1 MGNTLIFLDILS
13 KICYTENTIKDRKDF
28 SMKHFDT
35 FGVMIDCSRN
45 AVPSVEGLK
54 RFFDVISKMGYNCAM
69 LYTEDT
75 YEVKGEPRFGYKRGR
90 YSVEE
95 LKEIDLYA
103 ASVGIELIPCIQ
115 TLAHLNAIFRWGEY
129 RKIQD
134 IDDILLMEDERTETL
149 IENMFATLSEA
160 ISSRKIHIGMDEA
173 HNVGRGKYLDRHGL
187 CDRYEILLR
196 HLNRVCEIARKYGY
210 EPMMWS
216 DMFFRLGNKGEYYVD
231 EPLKFSKEITDQV
244 PADCTM
250 VYWDYYSNN
259 ATRYDAML
267 ASHKNLSDKV
277 WFAGGSW
284 VWGGFAPH
292 TRYSNVRN
300 ALAIPACIRHGV
312 RNAFLTMWGDNGGE
326 CPYASALAG
335 LMYAAALAQEMDETE
350 MKAKFKEIT
359 GEEYDAFLALDL
371 PNYIYGENVTV
382 GTANYSKNRLY
393 DDPFLAMLS
402 ANTKEEADGAI
413 YADYADRLHAS
424 AEASNTEYAYLYE
437 SMACLCDVLAVKF
450 NLGNRTRALYAAG
463 DKEGLRAL
471 AEQDY
476 TKTIARLET
485 FYEAYRKQWYHF
497 DKTYGF
503 EIQDARLGGLERRLK
518 NCREQLIAYANGE
531 IGVIEE
537 LEEEIIPIKDGNYPY
552 WNLIVSANIT

>member
-1 MGNTLIFLDILS
+1 
-13 KICYTENTIKDRKDF
+13 
-28 SMKHFDT
+28 MKHFDS

-45 AVPSVEGLK
+45 AVPSVAGLK

-90 YSVEE
+90 YSIEE
-95 LKEIDLYA
+95 LKEIDRYA

-129 RKIQD
+129 KKILD

-149 IENMFATLSEA
+149 IENMFASLSEA

-173 HNVGRGKYLDRHGL
+173 HNVGRGKYLDKHGL
-187 CDRYEILLR
+187 GDRYEILLR
-196 HLNRVCEIARKYGY
+196 HLNRVCEIAKKYGY
-210 EPMMWS
+210 EPMMWN
-216 DMFFRLGNKGEYYVD
+216 DMFFRLANKGEYYVD
-231 EPLKFSKEITDQV
+231 APLEFSKEITDKV
-244 PADCTM
+244 PENCTM
-250 VYWDYYSNN
+250 VYWDYYSNT
-259 ATRYDAML
+259 ATRYDAMME
-267 ASHKNLSDKV
+267 STKKLSDKV

-335 LMYAAALAQEMDETE
+335 LMYAAALAQEMDEET

-359 GEEYDAFLALDL
+359 GEDYDAFLELDL
-371 PNYIYGENVTV
+371 PNYIFGEGVSV

-393 DDPFLAMLS
+393 DDPFLALLIDNGNS
-402 ANTKEEADGAI
+402 KNADGAI
-413 YADYADRLHAS
+413 YADYAARLHAHAKNS
-424 AEASNTEYAYLYE
+424 TTEYAYLYE
-437 SMACLCDVLAVKF
+437 SMASLCDVLSVKF
-450 NLGNRTRALYAAG
+450 DLGIRTRALYEAG

-471 AEQDY
+471 AEKDY
-476 TKTIARLET
+476 EETIALLEG
-485 FYEAYRKQWYHF
+485 FYQAYRKQWYNF
-497 DKTYGF
+497 NKTYGF
-503 EIQDARLGGLERRLK
+503 EVQDTRLGGLERRLK
-518 NCREQLIAYANGE
+518 NCKEQLIAYANGE
-531 IGVIEE
+531 IATIEE
-537 LEEEIIPIKDGNYPY
+537 LNEEVIPLRDGNFPY
-552 WNLIVSANIT
+552 WNLIVSANIM

>member
-1 MGNTLIFLDILS
+1 MKG
-13 KICYTENTIKDRKDF
+13 RKDF
-28 SMKHFDT
+28 PMKHFDS

-45 AVPSVEGLK
+45 AVPSVAGLK

-90 YSVEE
+90 YSIEE
-95 LKEIDLYA
+95 LKEIDRYA

-129 RKIQD
+129 KKILD

-149 IENMFATLSEA
+149 IENMFASLSEA
-160 ISSRKIHIGMDEA
+160 VSSRKIHIGMDEA
-173 HNVGRGKYLDRHGL
+173 HNVGRGKYLDKHGL

-196 HLNRVCEIARKYGY
+196 HLNRVCEIAKKYGY
-210 EPMMWS
+210 EPMMWN
-216 DMFFRLGNKGEYYVD
+216 DMFFRLANKGEYYVD
-231 EPLKFSKEITDQV
+231 APLEFSKEITDKV
-244 PADCTM
+244 PENCTM
-250 VYWDYYSNN
+250 VYWDYYSNT
-259 ATRYDAML
+259 ATRYDAMME
-267 ASHKNLSDKV
+267 STKKLSDKV

-335 LMYAAALAQEMDETE
+335 LMYAAALAQEMDEET

-359 GEEYDAFLALDL
+359 GEDYDAFLELDL
-371 PNYIYGENVTV
+371 PNYIFGEGVSV

-393 DDPFLAMLS
+393 DDPFLAMFIDNGNS
-402 ANTKEEADGAI
+402 KNADGAI
-413 YADYADRLHAS
+413 YADYAARLHAHAKNS
-424 AEASNTEYAYLYE
+424 TTEYAYLYE
-437 SMACLCDVLAVKF
+437 SMASLCDVLSVKF
-450 NLGNRTRALYAAG
+450 DLGIRTRALYEAG

-471 AEQDY
+471 AEKDY
-476 TKTIARLET
+476 AETIALLDG
-485 FYEAYRKQWYHF
+485 FYQAYRKQWYHF
-497 DKTYGF
+497 NKTYGF
-503 EIQDARLGGLERRLK
+503 EVQDTRLGGLERRLK
-518 NCREQLIAYANGE
+518 NCKEQLIAYANGE
-531 IGVIEE
+531 IATIEE
-537 LEEEIIPIKDGNYPY
+537 LNEEVIPLRDGNFPY
-552 WNLIVSANIT
+552 WNLIVSANIM

>member
-1 MGNTLIFLDILS
+1 
-13 KICYTENTIKDRKDF
+13 
-28 SMKHFDT
+28 MKHFDT

-95 LKEIDLYA
+95 LKEIDRYA

-129 RKIQD
+129 RRIQD

-196 HLNRVCEIARKYGY
+196 HLKRVCEIARKYGY

-216 DMFFRLGNKGEYYVD
+216 DMFFRLGNKGEYYLD
-231 EPLKFSKEITDQV
+231 EPLKFSKEITDKV

-250 VYWDYYSNN
+250 VYWDYYSNT
-259 ATRYDAML
+259 AKRYDAML
-267 ASHKNLSDKV
+267 ESTKNLSDKV

-335 LMYAAALAQEMDETE
+335 LMYAVALAEEMDEAE

-359 GEEYDAFLALDL
+359 GEDYDAFLMLDL
-371 PNYIYGENVTV
+371 PNYVYGENISV

-402 ANTKEEADGAI
+402 ANAKEADGSI
-413 YADYADRLHAS
+413 YADYAARLHES
-424 AEASNTEYAYLYE
+424 ATNSNTEYAYLYK
-437 SMACLCDVLAVKF
+437 SMACLCDVLSVKF
-450 NLGNRTRALYAAG
+450 DLGNHTRELYAAG
-463 DKEGLRAL
+463 DKTGLLAL
-471 AEQDY
+471 AEKDY
-476 TKTIARLET
+476 AKTLDLLEN

-497 DKTYGF
+497 NKTYGF
-503 EIQDARLGGLERRLK
+503 EIQDARLGGLMRRLK
-518 NCREQLIAYANGE
+518 NCKEQLVAYANGE
-531 IGVIEE
+531 IGAIEE
-537 LEEEIIPIKDGNYPY
+537 LEEEIIPIKEGNYPQ
-552 WNLIVSANIT
+552 WHLIVSANIT

>member
-1 MGNTLIFLDILS
+1 MKG
-13 KICYTENTIKDRKDF
+13 RKDF
-28 SMKHFDT
+28 PMKHFDS

-45 AVPSVEGLK
+45 AVPSVAGLK

-90 YSVEE
+90 YSIEE
-95 LKEIDLYA
+95 LKEIDRYA

-129 RKIQD
+129 KKIQD
-134 IDDILLMEDERTETL
+134 IDDILLMEDERTEAL

-196 HLNRVCEIARKYGY
+196 HLNRVCEIAKKYGY
-210 EPMMWS
+210 EPMMWN
-216 DMFFRLGNKGEYYVD
+216 DMFFRLANKGDYYVD
-231 EPLKFSKEITDQV
+231 EPLAFSKEITDKV
-244 PADCTM
+244 PENCTM
-250 VYWDYYSNN
+250 VYWDYYSNT

-267 ASHKNLSDKV
+267 QSTKNLSDKV

-292 TRYSNVRN
+292 SRYSNVRN

-335 LMYAAALAQEMDETE
+335 LMYAAALAQEMDEAT

-371 PNYIYGENVTV
+371 PNYIFGEALPV

-402 ANTKEEADGAI
+402 ANSKDADGAI
-413 YADYADRLHAS
+413 YADYAARLHENAKNS
-424 AEASNTEYAYLYE
+424 TTEYAYLYE
-437 SMACLCDVLAVKF
+437 SMACLCDVLSVKF
-450 NLGNRTRALYAAG
+450 LLGVRTRALYAAG
-463 DKEGLRAL
+463 DKEGLRAI
-471 AEQDY
+471 AENDY
-476 TKTIARLET
+476 TKTIALVED
-485 FYEAYRKQWYHF
+485 FYQAYRKQWYNF
-497 DKTYGF
+497 NKTYGF
-503 EIQDARLGGLERRLK
+503 EIQDSRLGGLMRRLQ
-518 NCREQLIAYANGE
+518 NCKEQLIAYANGE
-531 IGVIEE
+531 ISSIEE
-537 LEEEIIPIKDGNYPY
+537 LEEEIIPIKDGNYPM
-552 WNLIVSANIT
+552 WHLIVSANVT

>member
-1 MGNTLIFLDILS
+1 MKG
-13 KICYTENTIKDRKDF
+13 RKDF
-28 SMKHFDT
+28 PMKHFDS

-45 AVPSVEGLK
+45 AVPSVAGLK

-90 YSVEE
+90 YSIEE
-95 LKEIDLYA
+95 LKEIDRYA

-129 RKIQD
+129 KKILD

-149 IENMFATLSEA
+149 IENMFASLSEA

-173 HNVGRGKYLDRHGL
+173 HNVGRGKYLDKHGL

-196 HLNRVCEIARKYGY
+196 HLNRVCEIAKKYGY
-210 EPMMWS
+210 EPMMWN
-216 DMFFRLGNKGEYYVD
+216 DMFFRLANKGEYYVD
-231 EPLKFSKEITDQV
+231 APLEFSKEITDKV
-244 PADCTM
+244 PENCTM
-250 VYWDYYSNN
+250 VYWDYYSNT
-259 ATRYDAML
+259 ATRYDAMME
-267 ASHKNLSDKV
+267 STKKLSDKV

-335 LMYAAALAQEMDETE
+335 LMYAAALAQGMDEET

-359 GEEYDAFLALDL
+359 GEDYDAFLELDL
-371 PNYIYGENVTV
+371 PNYIFGEGVSV

-393 DDPFLAMLS
+393 DDPFLAMFIDNGNS
-402 ANTKEEADGAI
+402 KNADGAI
-413 YADYADRLHAS
+413 YADYAARLHAHAKNS
-424 AEASNTEYAYLYE
+424 TTEYAYLYE
-437 SMACLCDVLAVKF
+437 SMASLCDVLSVKF
-450 NLGNRTRALYAAG
+450 DLGIRTRALYEAG

-471 AEQDY
+471 AEKDY
-476 TKTIARLET
+476 AETIALLEG
-485 FYEAYRKQWYHF
+485 FYQAYRKQWYNF
-497 DKTYGF
+497 NKTYGF
-503 EIQDARLGGLERRLK
+503 EVQDTRLGGLERRLK
-518 NCREQLIAYANGE
+518 NCKEQLIAYANGE
-531 IGVIEE
+531 IATIEE
-537 LEEEIIPIKDGNYPY
+537 LNEEVIPLRDGNFPY
-552 WNLIVSANIT
+552 WNLIVSANIM

>member
-1 MGNTLIFLDILS
+1 
-13 KICYTENTIKDRKDF
+13 
-28 SMKHFDT
+28 MKHFDS

-45 AVPSVEGLK
+45 AVPSVAGLK

-90 YSVEE
+90 YSIEE
-95 LKEIDLYA
+95 LKEIDRYA

-129 RKIQD
+129 KKILD

-149 IENMFATLSEA
+149 IENMFASLSEA

-173 HNVGRGKYLDRHGL
+173 HNVGRGKYLDKHGL

-196 HLNRVCEIARKYGY
+196 HLNRVCEIAKKYGY
-210 EPMMWS
+210 EPMMWN
-216 DMFFRLGNKGEYYVD
+216 DMFFRLANKGEYYVD
-231 EPLKFSKEITDQV
+231 TPLEFSKEITDKV
-244 PADCTM
+244 PENCTM
-250 VYWDYYSNN
+250 VYWDYYSNT

-267 ASHKNLSDKV
+267 ESTKRLSDKV

-335 LMYAAALAQEMDETE
+335 LMYAAALAQEMDEET

-359 GEEYDAFLALDL
+359 GEDYDAFLELDL
-371 PNYIYGENVTV
+371 PNYILGEDVSV

-393 DDPFLAMLS
+393 DDPFLALLIDNGIS
-402 ANTKEEADGAI
+402 KNADIAI
-413 YADYADRLHAS
+413 YADYAARLHAHAKNS
-424 AEASNTEYAYLYE
+424 TTEYAYLYE
-437 SMACLCDVLAVKF
+437 SMASLCDVLSVKF
-450 NLGNRTRALYAAG
+450 DLGVRTRALYEAG

-471 AEQDY
+471 AEKDY
-476 TKTIARLET
+476 AETIALLEG
-485 FYEAYRKQWYHF
+485 FYLAYRKQWYHF
-497 DKTYGF
+497 NKTYGF
-503 EIQDARLGGLERRLK
+503 EVQDTRLGGLERRLK
-518 NCREQLIAYANGE
+518 NCKEQLIAYANGE
-531 IGVIEE
+531 IATIEE
-537 LEEEIIPIKDGNYPY
+537 LNEEVIPLRDGNFPY
-552 WNLIVSANIT
+552 WNLIVSANIM

>member
-1 MGNTLIFLDILS
+1 
-13 KICYTENTIKDRKDF
+13 
-28 SMKHFDT
+28 MKHFDT

-45 AVPSVEGLK
+45 AVPSVAGLK

-95 LKEIDLYA
+95 LKEIDRYA

-129 RKIQD
+129 KKIQD
-134 IDDILLMEDERTETL
+134 IDDILLMEDERTEAL

-160 ISSRKIHIGMDEA
+160 ISSRRIHIGMDEA

-216 DMFFRLGNKGEYYVD
+216 DMFFRLGNKGDYYLD
-231 EPLKFSKEITDQV
+231 EPIKFSKEITEKV

-259 ATRYDAML
+259 AARYDAML
-267 ASHKNLSDKV
+267 ESHKNLSDKV

-292 TRYSNVRN
+292 SRYSNVRN

-335 LMYAAALAQEMDETE
+335 LMYAAALAEEMDEAE
-350 MKAKFKEIT
+350 MKAKFKKIT
-359 GEEYDAFLALDL
+359 GEDYDSFLALDL
-371 PNYIYGENVTV
+371 PNYVYGADISV

-402 ANTKEEADGAI
+402 ANTKEEVDGSI
-413 YADYADRLHAS
+413 YADYAARLHAS
-424 AEASNTEYAYLYE
+424 AKESGTEYAYLYE
-437 SMACLCDVLAVKF
+437 SMACLCDVLTVKF

-471 AEQDY
+471 AENDY
-476 TKTIARLET
+476 TNTIALLEK
-485 FYEAYRKQWYHF
+485 FYEAYRKQWYSF
-497 DKTYGF
+497 NKTYGF
-503 EIQDARLGGLERRLK
+503 EIQDSRLGGLERRLK
-518 NCREQLIAYANGE
+518 NCKEQLIAYANGE
-531 IGVIEE
+531 INMIEE

>member
-1 MGNTLIFLDILS
+1 MKG
-13 KICYTENTIKDRKDF
+13 RKDF
-28 SMKHFDT
+28 PMKHFDS

-45 AVPSVEGLK
+45 AVPSVAGLK

-90 YSVEE
+90 YSIEE
-95 LKEIDLYA
+95 LKEIDRYA

-129 RKIQD
+129 KKILD

-149 IENMFATLSEA
+149 IENMFASLSEA

-173 HNVGRGKYLDRHGL
+173 HNVGRGKYLDKHGL

-196 HLNRVCEIARKYGY
+196 HLNRVCEIAKKYGY
-210 EPMMWS
+210 EPMMWN
-216 DMFFRLGNKGEYYVD
+216 DMFFRLANKGEYYVD
-231 EPLKFSKEITDQV
+231 TPLEFSKEITDKV
-244 PADCTM
+244 PENCTM
-250 VYWDYYSNN
+250 VYWDYYSNT

-267 ASHKNLSDKV
+267 ESTKRLSDKV

-335 LMYAAALAQEMDETE
+335 LMYAAALAQEMDEET

-359 GEEYDAFLALDL
+359 GEDYDAFLELDL
-371 PNYIYGENVTV
+371 PNYILGEDVSV

-393 DDPFLAMLS
+393 DDPFLALLIDNGIS
-402 ANTKEEADGAI
+402 KNADVAI
-413 YADYADRLHAS
+413 YADYAARLHAHAKNS
-424 AEASNTEYAYLYE
+424 TTEYAYLYE
-437 SMACLCDVLAVKF
+437 SMASLCDVLSVKF
-450 NLGNRTRALYAAG
+450 DLGNRTRALYEAG

-471 AEQDY
+471 AEKDY
-476 TKTIARLET
+476 AETIALLDG
-485 FYEAYRKQWYHF
+485 FYQAYRKQWYHF
-497 DKTYGF
+497 NKTYGF
-503 EIQDARLGGLERRLK
+503 EVQDTRLGGLERRLK
-518 NCREQLIAYANGE
+518 NCKEQLIAYANGE
-531 IGVIEE
+531 IATIEE
-537 LEEEIIPIKDGNYPY
+537 LNEEVIPLRDGNFPY
-552 WNLIVSANIT
+552 WNLIVSANIM

>member
-1 MGNTLIFLDILS
+1 M
-13 KICYTENTIKDRKDF
+13 ENDVFQTSLRKKEVF
-28 SMKHFDT
+28 TMKHFDS

-45 AVPSVEGLK
+45 AVPSVDGLK
-54 RFFDVISKMGYNCAM
+54 RFFDTISKMGYNCAM

-95 LKEIDLYA
+95 LKEIDRYA

-134 IDDILLMEDERTETL
+134 IDDILLMEDERTEIL
-149 IENMFATLSEA
+149 LENMFATLSEA

-216 DMFFRLGNKGEYYVD
+216 DMFFRLGNKGEYYLD
-231 EPLKFSKEITDQV
+231 EPIKFSKEITEKV

-259 ATRYDAML
+259 ATRYDAMIE
-267 ASHKNLSDKV
+267 SHKNLSDKV

-292 TRYSNVRN
+292 SRYSNVRN

-312 RNAFLTMWGDNGGE
+312 RNVFLTMWGDNGGE

-335 LMYAAALAQEMDETE
+335 LMYAAALAEEMNEAE

-359 GEEYDAFLALDL
+359 GEEYDAFLELDL
-371 PNYIYGENVTV
+371 PNYIFGENTTV

-402 ANTKEEADGAI
+402 ANTREEVDGSI
-413 YADYADRLHAS
+413 YADYAARLHTS
-424 AEASNTEYAYLYE
+424 AKESNTEYSYLYE
-437 SMACLCDVLAVKF
+437 SMACLCDVLTVKF

-463 DKEGLRAL
+463 DKEGLRML
-471 AEQDY
+471 AENDY
-476 TKTIARLET
+476 TKTLALLEK
-485 FYEAYRKQWYHF
+485 FYEAYRKQWYNF
-497 DKTYGF
+497 NKTYGF

-518 NCREQLIAYANGE
+518 NCKEQLIAYADGE
-531 IGVIEE
+531 ITVIEE
-537 LEEEIIPIKDGNYPY
+537 LKEEIIPIKDGNYPM
-552 WNLIVSANIT
+552 WHLTVSANIT

>member
-1 MGNTLIFLDILS
+1 MKG
-13 KICYTENTIKDRKDF
+13 RKDF
-28 SMKHFDT
+28 PMKHFDS

-45 AVPSVEGLK
+45 AVPSVAGLK

-90 YSVEE
+90 YSIEE
-95 LKEIDLYA
+95 LKEIDRYA

-129 RKIQD
+129 KKILD

-149 IENMFATLSEA
+149 IENMFASLSEA

-173 HNVGRGKYLDRHGL
+173 HNVGRGKYLDKHGL

-196 HLNRVCEIARKYGY
+196 HLNRVCEIAKKYGY
-210 EPMMWS
+210 EPMMWN
-216 DMFFRLGNKGEYYVD
+216 DMFFRLANKGEYYVD
-231 EPLKFSKEITDQV
+231 TPLEFSKEITDKV
-244 PADCTM
+244 PENCTM
-250 VYWDYYSNN
+250 VYWDYYSNT

-267 ASHKNLSDKV
+267 ESTKRLSDKV

-335 LMYAAALAQEMDETE
+335 LMYAAALAQEMDEET

-359 GEEYDAFLALDL
+359 GEDYDAFLELDL
-371 PNYIYGENVTV
+371 PNYILGEDVSV

-393 DDPFLAMLS
+393 DDPFLALLIDNGIS
-402 ANTKEEADGAI
+402 KNADVAI
-413 YADYADRLHAS
+413 YADYAARLHAHAKNS
-424 AEASNTEYAYLYE
+424 TTEYAYLYE
-437 SMACLCDVLAVKF
+437 SMASLCDVLSVKF
-450 NLGNRTRALYAAG
+450 DLGIRTRALYEAG

-471 AEQDY
+471 AEKDY
-476 TKTIARLET
+476 AETIALLDG
-485 FYEAYRKQWYHF
+485 FYQAYRKQWYHF
-497 DKTYGF
+497 NKTYGF
-503 EIQDARLGGLERRLK
+503 EVQDTRLGGLERRLK
-518 NCREQLIAYANGE
+518 NCKEQLIAYANGE
-531 IGVIEE
+531 IATIEE
-537 LEEEIIPIKDGNYPY
+537 LNEEVIPLRDGNFPY
-552 WNLIVSANIT
+552 WNLIVSANIM

>member
-1 MGNTLIFLDILS
+1 
-13 KICYTENTIKDRKDF
+13 
-28 SMKHFDT
+28 MKHFDT

-45 AVPSVEGLK
+45 AVPSVAGLK

-95 LKEIDLYA
+95 LKEIDRYA

-129 RKIQD
+129 KKIQD
-134 IDDILLMEDERTETL
+134 IDDILLMENERTETL

-173 HNVGRGKYLDRHGL
+173 HNVGRGKYLDKHGL

-231 EPLKFSKEITDQV
+231 EPLQFSKEITDKV
-244 PADCTM
+244 PSDCTM
-250 VYWDYYSNN
+250 VYWDYYSNA

-267 ASHKNLSDKV
+267 ESHKNLSDKV

-292 TRYSNVRN
+292 SRYSNVRN

-335 LMYAAALAQEMDETE
+335 LMYAAALAEEMDEAE

-359 GEEYDAFLALDL
+359 GEDYDAFLELDL
-371 PNYIYGENVTV
+371 PNYIFGENTTV

-393 DDPFLAMLS
+393 DDPFLAMFIDN
-402 ANTKEEADGAI
+402 ANSKNADAAI
-413 YADYADRLHAS
+413 Y
-424 AEASNTEYAYLYE
+424 TEYAARLHENAKKGNSEYACLFE
-437 SMACLCDVLAVKF
+437 SMACLCDVLSVKF
-450 NLGNRTRALYAAG
+450 DLGVRTRVLYAAG

-476 TKTIARLET
+476 TKALALLES
-485 FYEAYRKQWYHF
+485 FYTAYRKQWYTF
-497 DKTYGF
+497 NKTYGF
-503 EIQDARLGGLERRLK
+503 EVQDTRLGGLERRLK

-531 IGVIEE
+531 IETIEE
-537 LEEEIIPIKDGNYPY
+537 LNEEVIPLRDGNFPY
-552 WNLIVSANIT
+552 WNLIVSANIM

>member
-1 MGNTLIFLDILS
+1 
-13 KICYTENTIKDRKDF
+13 
-28 SMKHFDT
+28 MKHFDS

-45 AVPSVEGLK
+45 AVPSVAGLK

-90 YSVEE
+90 YSIEE
-95 LKEIDLYA
+95 LKEIDRYA

-129 RKIQD
+129 KKILD

-149 IENMFATLSEA
+149 IENMFASLSEA

-173 HNVGRGKYLDRHGL
+173 HNVGRGKYLDKHGL

-196 HLNRVCEIARKYGY
+196 HLNRVCEIAKKYGY
-210 EPMMWS
+210 EPMMWN
-216 DMFFRLGNKGEYYVD
+216 DMFFRLANKGEYYVD
-231 EPLKFSKEITDQV
+231 TPLEFSKEITDKV
-244 PADCTM
+244 PENCTM
-250 VYWDYYSNN
+250 VYWDYYSNT
-259 ATRYDAML
+259 ATRYDAMME
-267 ASHKNLSDKV
+267 STKKLSDKV

-335 LMYAAALAQEMDETE
+335 LMYAAALAQEMDEET

-359 GEEYDAFLALDL
+359 GEDYDAFLELDL
-371 PNYIYGENVTV
+371 PNYIFGEGVSV

-393 DDPFLAMLS
+393 DDPFLALLIDNGIS
-402 ANTKEEADGAI
+402 KNADVAI
-413 YADYADRLHAS
+413 YADYAARLHAHAKNS
-424 AEASNTEYAYLYE
+424 TTEYAYLYE
-437 SMACLCDVLAVKF
+437 SMASLCDVLSVKF
-450 NLGNRTRALYAAG
+450 DLGNRTRALYEAG

-471 AEQDY
+471 AEKDY
-476 TKTIARLET
+476 EETIALLEG
-485 FYEAYRKQWYHF
+485 FYQAYRKQWYNF
-497 DKTYGF
+497 NKTYGF
-503 EIQDARLGGLERRLK
+503 EVQDTRLGGLERRLK
-518 NCREQLIAYANGE
+518 NCKEQLIAYANGE
-531 IGVIEE
+531 IATIEE
-537 LEEEIIPIKDGNYPY
+537 LNEEVIPLRDGNFPY
-552 WNLIVSANIT
+552 WNLIVSANIM